1 MSQRPLVLYHGS
13 CQDGFGAAWAAHT
26 ALGESADYLPVNYGQ
41 GLPDG
46 LDGRMVYVLDFCFE
60 RPQMVELCRRAKF
73 VRLIDHHATAER
85 RTLGL
90 EGECSN
96 LDITFDVSKSGA
108 VLAWEHFR
116 PGEEVP
122 FLLRL
127 VQTRDL
133 WTWDIPESRALDAWL
148 GTWPRT
154 FAEWDDLA
162 ASLTGPYLAPGAEGA
177 GPDQWFYEIAEE
189 AFVEQGKAILAYQE
203 GVVASHLKHAAERE
217 IAGHKVLAV
226 NATTLTSEI
235 AGRLAEGRPF
245 GACYF
250 DRADGQ
256 RVWSLRSREGGIN
269 VAEVAESLG
278 GGGHPRAAGFQEVP
292 K

>member
-1 MSQRPLVLYHGS
+1 MTQRPLVLYHAG

-26 ALGESADYLPVNYGQ
+26 VLGDAADYLPVNYGQ

-46 LDGRMVYVLDFCFE
+46 VDGRMVYVLDFCYE
-60 RPQMVELCRRAKF
+60 RPEMAELCRRA
-73 VRLIDHHATAER
+73 RQTHLIDHHETTR
-85 RTLGL
+85 RRALGL
-90 EGECSN
+90 IDHPN
-96 LDITFDVSKSGA
+96 LFITFDTSKCGA

-116 PGEEVP
+116 PWEEVP

-133 WTWDIPESRALDAWL
+133 WQWDIPESRALDAWL
-148 GTWPRT
+148 GTRPRT
-154 FAEWDDLA
+154 FAEWDELA
-162 ASLTGPYLAPGAEGA
+162 AGLEGPWLSGGREGLY
-177 GPDQWFYEIAEE
+177 PDQWVYGGREE
-189 AFVEQGKAILAYQE
+189 RLIEQGRAILAYQE
-203 GVVASHLKHAAERE
+203 GVVASHLKHAAERD

-256 RVWSLRSREGGIN
+256 RIWSLRSREGGIN

-278 GGGHPRAAGFQEVP
+278 GGGHPRAAGFQEVQ

>member
-26 ALGESADYLPVNYGQ
+26 VLGDAADYLPVNYGQ

-46 LDGRMVYVLDFCFE
+46 LDGRTVYVLDFCYE

-73 VRLIDHHATAER
+73 VRLIDHHETTR
-85 RTLGL
+85 RRALGL
-90 EGECSN
+90 EGECGN
-96 LDITFDVSKSGA
+96 LLITFDTTKCGA

-148 GTWPRT
+148 GTRPRT

-162 ASLTGPYLAPGAEGA
+162 ASLTGPWLDRGREGLY
-177 GPDQWFYEIAEE
+177 PDRWIYGLEE
-189 AFVEQGKAILAYQE
+189 RFVEQGRAILAYQE
-203 GVVASHLKHAAERE
+203 GVVASHVKHAAERE

-256 RVWSLRSREGGIN
+256 RIWSLRSREGGIN

-278 GGGHPRAAGFQEVP
+278 GGGHPRAAGFQEVR

>member
-46 LDGRMVYVLDFCFE
+46 LDGRTAYVLDFCFE
-60 RPQMVELCRRAKF
+60 RPEMVELCRRAKF

-148 GTWPRT
+148 GTRPRT

-162 ASLTGPYLAPGAEGA
+162 GRIYQPYQEQGRWYYQEVVEG
-177 GPDQWFYEIAEE
+177 Y
-189 AFVEQGKAILAYQE
+189 VEQGKAILAYQE
-203 GVVASHLKHAAERE
+203 GVVAGHLKHAAERE

-250 DRADGQ
+250 DRADGL
-256 RVWSLRSREGGIN
+256 RIWSLRSREGGVN

-278 GGGHPRAAGFQEVP
+278 GGGHPRAAGFQEVR